1 MWKTRTYGKFQREVS
16 TDAIISSHYDKK
28 NDRADLIKSY
38 KIKLIKGF
46 DDWYSQEQI
55 LALLDL
61 IWALEDDWVFDK
73 SDFTVTKTI
82 DRTPTPTPYPYDP
95 LKPSILY
102 SDNTIPCQSGITG
115 QWENGLKSHNI

>member
-1 MWKTRTYGKFQREVS
+1 MRKTRTYGKFQREVS
-16 TDAIISSHYDKK
+16 TDATIFSHYDKK
-28 NDRADLIKSY
+28 DDRADLIKSY

-46 DDWYSQEQI
+46 DDWYSQKQI

-61 IWALEDDWVFDK
+61 IWSLEDDWVFDK

-82 DRTPTPTPYPYDP
+82 DRTPAPTTYPYDP

-102 SDNTIPCQSGITG
+102 SNDTAIPCQSGTTG
-115 QWENGLKSHNI
+115 QWGNG